1 MKKILAVLLSVSM
14 VVGLLTGCGGG
25 DSSTKETKGQTD
37 APKATQAPAGETQA
51 PDETDA
57 KDDGNTD
64 SGDKVV
70 INYYDWDAS
79 ASNVVDRFNAS
90 QDKIEVV
97 FTQIPDNMDKISKLD
112 VLAMGGGEIDVF
124 PISDGDQFTRMQ
136 NGMFAPIDE
145 YIAAEGLNLEES
157 FGEMAK
163 WCEWDGVTY
172 GFPLR
177 ASVGGVFYNK
187 NVFDEAGIEYPT
199 GDWTWDEYKDL
210 AAKLTKGEGTDKLY
224 GTFNHIWAGEW
235 SHAATQVTPFYK
247 EDGTSNVG
255 DEMFVKILEDRMAL
269 DEAGVQPSY
278 TEIQATQA
286 MPNSFFLGGKCAMVI
301 CGAWLIRD
309 MKDTT
314 NFPHDFEIGFT
325 YFPRT
330 TADVASN
337 KNLFMSATMIGIAAT
352 SKHPAESYEF
362 IKYLVTEG
370 AKDIAAG
377 GNYPCYKLAFD
388 DDVINAFIEGSGL
401 SFEDGAQLFAEDVAL
416 HSTKPLGPG
425 AAAYMDTLG
434 DEQSLY
440 FTGAQDAQTTM
451 DNVANAM
458 NEEIESLK

>member
-1 MKKILAVLLSVSM
+1 MKMKRFTAVLLSASM
-14 VVGLLTGCGGG
+14 VVGLMGACGGG
-25 DSSTKETKGQTD
+25 NSGTD
-37 APKATQAPAGETQA
+37 TNAAGNSE
-51 PDETDA
+51 
-57 KDDGNTD
+57 GSGSGD
-64 SGDKVV
+64 SGEKVV

-79 ASNVVDRFNAS
+79 AAAVVDRFNES

-124 PISDGDQFTRMQ
+124 PISDGDQFSRMQ

-145 YIAAEGLNLEES
+145 YIEADGLDLSES
-157 FGEMAK
+157 FGEMSK
-163 WCEWDGVTY
+163 WCQWDDVTY
-172 GFPLR
+172 GLPLR

-187 NVFDEAGIEYPT
+187 AVFDEAGIEYPD
-199 GDWTWDEYKDL
+199 GSWTWDDYKEL
-210 AAKLTKGEGTDKLY
+210 AAKLTKGEGTDKMY

-247 EDGTSNVG
+247 EDGTSNVT
-255 DEMFVKILEDRMAL
+255 DEMFIKILEDRKAL
-269 DEAGVQPSY
+269 DEQGVQPSY
-278 TEIQATQA
+278 AEIQATQA

-309 MKDTT
+309 MKDTE
-314 NFPHDFEIGFT
+314 NYPHDFEVGFT

-330 TADVASN
+330 TEDVKSN
-337 KNLFMSATMIGIAAT
+337 KNLFMSATMIGVAAT
-352 SKHPAESYEF
+352 SKHPKESYEF

-370 AKDIAAG
+370 SKDIAAG

-388 DDVINAFIEGSGL
+388 DEVINAFIEGSGL
-401 SFEDGAQLFAEDVAL
+401 SFEDGAQLFADDVAL

-434 DEQSLY
+434 EQQGLF
-440 FTGAQDAQTTM
+440 FTGEQDAQTTM
-451 DNVANAM
+451 QNVADAM
-458 NEEIESLK
+458 NEEIEALK